1 MNASESNRRINAA
14 TPQLM
19 QTNKRGAASDGSS
32 DDIKR
37 ARSAS
42 FSTTPEATDLLQE
55 PVANAGVGVATTV
68 DNNVAGTAVRAT
80 RATTAK
86 SDEVCDVVVLVLKLF
101 CLFYL

>member
-55 PVANAGVGVATTV
+55 PVANAGVGVATV
-68 DNNVAGTAVRAT
+68 DNSVAGTAVRAT